1 MCVHARICMYIIITC
16 AYVCAYVYVYIYV
29 CIHLYI
35 CTCVYICIACMY
47 MLYMYGTMSRHKC
60 ICIIRVYV
68 CVYKITYICTYTLKV
83 KLSRPLRS
91 GTPAPLAVRCSPTD
105 LSPLVGDLPWWG
117 FGSISLQVQQG
128 FAQWVLCEEHAD
140 RRCCRD
146 PASAAEAGELHC
158 PLPAMVPGKAQE
170 VAALTSGR
178 SWGGGRLGWSP
189 LTSFRGTEA
198 FRCDPAPGAHAL
210 SPTDT

>member
-16 AYVCAYVYVYIYV
+16 AYVCAYVYVCIYV

-105 LSPLVGDLPWWG
+105 LSPLRRPSMVRVRVHLPAGPARLRPVGPLRRARGQEMLPRPGQCCRSRRATLPSPCYGAGQSTGSSCSDIRQELGRWAPGVEPADLLPW
-117 FGSISLQVQQG
+117 
-128 FAQWVLCEEHAD
+128 H
-140 RRCCRD
+140 
-146 PASAAEAGELHC
+146 
-158 PLPAMVPGKAQE
+158 
-170 VAALTSGR
+170 
-178 SWGGGRLGWSP
+178 
-189 LTSFRGTEA
+189 
-198 FRCDPAPGAHAL
+198 
-210 SPTDT
+210 